1 MAEISSKEHA
11 ALSGEARAR
20 PSRGSRLPP
29 RTEPQLEFPHTLFA
43 ELAAHEDAERM
54 SSGVGVHAQRLL
66 RIVEAVQE
74 ELSPERQRSLVLSFQ
89 ILCRRDHEI
98 QVQLLR
104 DRPLWPCRPREL
116 GHLLERHPGGARW
129 GAAAP
134 ASPLPPDPVCTGL
147 QSRRVS
153 SLAPLDRDGD
163 HTYRPARRGIAR
175 WQQPT
180 PCSNSRSRRARLISR
195 PGVFAR

>member
-1 MAEISSKEHA
+1 
-11 ALSGEARAR
+11 
-20 PSRGSRLPP
+20 
-29 RTEPQLEFPHTLFA
+29 
-43 ELAAHEDAERM
+43 M

-116 GHLLERHPGGARW
+116 GHLLERHPGGA
-129 GAAAP
+129 GGV
-134 ASPLPPDPVCTGL
+134 LQHQPVL
-147 QSRRVS
+147 SRRIRFARGRSLVARPVPKAEQFPVELRERARIGAVQHDLTKLRESLLGLHGTTPARVS
-153 SLAPLDRDGD
+153 LEARLLHRMPKALSSTR
-163 HTYRPARRGIAR
+163 RPAAVNNVGGNY
-175 WQQPT
+175 T
-180 PCSNSRSRRARLISR
+180 
-195 PGVFAR
+195 